1 MIESRRIY
9 IDTSPYIYYLEKNLE
24 FGNRVKEF
32 LMCNYN
38 SGNEFITSAITTH
51 LCLTQEARLN
61 WTKLFIIKGLVDMMY
76 KQIQQ
81 RILYL

>member
-24 FGNRVKEF
+24 YGNRVKEF

-51 LCLTQEARLN
+51 LCLT
-61 WTKLFIIKGLVDMMY
+61 
-76 KQIQQ
+76 
-81 RILYL
+81 